1 MNIIF
6 DLNGTLID
14 SSVSILAAAEQA
26 FKNCKH
32 TPQVSF
38 TQELIGPP
46 LMKMLQTVAGTDDQ
60 HILDNLAQTFKD
72 CYDNEGYKKTLV
84 FEGVDELLSELK
96 ADGHRLFIATNKRLV
111 PTQKIISHLR
121 WDKYFEGVYALD
133 ACPYVNTK
141 TQMLTYILDKH
152 QLNFKDSLYIGD
164 TVPDRTAATDN
175 AIPFLM
181 VSWGYEFI
189 VGDEDDYV
197 TSASEILQYI
207 REFRKK
213 ITKGINT
220 DISFFSA
227 KSQPYYI
234 YVNNYSPKS
243 AGIRAL
249 YSLCHVLNELGME
262 AYILGAMEDHL
273 TLRTPRLSITDVIRH
288 EKTRRIP
295 IAVYP
300 EVVKGNPYQ
309 LPNVVRW
316 LLNKPGLLGG
326 PESFDDDELIY
337 AFDAYFIPEGN
348 SYPLMTVPV
357 VDNAIFNNDDNPHDN
372 QRSGSAYYANKYIV
386 NGGKLTHHVQNSIS
400 LCQDQSLTPHQI
412 ADVLRRV
419 EVLYCY
425 EPSAIVQEA
434 TLCGCPTVII
444 RSDYTDKNL
453 RYPIAGDGIASTDSP
468 EDIDFAKAT
477 IGRYKIQNDI
487 FQQTCMQHVKD
498 FVKNT
503 QAIFSKKNADKQ
515 GQEILWSGEVRAWLK
530 KNSSNN
536 PDFDVPLPQWYK
548 NQQWLKTHFLTEGR
562 AVIMAEDMMQKWQ
575 VKPTFHLLMSLNP
588 SELSLLS
595 KTIESLQQQLYSG
608 WGLTILSTVD
618 APELLKDAPENI
630 EWVVIEDDIN
640 AMINQVVAE
649 SQLDWIMTILPGDK
663 LSPHA
668 LLSFAEKINKH
679 SAYKFI
685 SSDELVD
692 ETKFDIH
699 FKPSTFNLEL
709 LRSQSYLGRSVIVK
723 RDSFEVVE
731 GYTSFAYVAITDM
744 AFKIFELY
752 GEMVFGHIPDVLFTA
767 HPHQMDKNL
776 ALMNE
781 MIIRQGHLARC
792 GIRPVEVEHEENN
805 CFHVKYPL
813 SYQPRISIIIANK
826 NNATTI
832 AQTLSQLYEYLNY
845 PDYELLLIDQQSDVE
860 DMSFIYA
867 EAESFFGGRFKLHS
881 FDQENYAAAIN
892 YGVGQASGEVVV
904 LLSATT
910 VLIDS
915 NWIDEMLPLL
925 MRPDVAVVGG
935 RILDGKKKV
944 AHAGGVLG
952 VTDDRDGLF
961 KGEELNSSGY
971 MNRAHCVQEYPTVSS
986 AALMIKKEAFQM
998 VKGLDEEQLAASKYL
1013 IQDLC
1018 LKVKMLN
1025 KRVLWTPYALF
1036 LQSALTNQKR
1046 NDLGIVFNE
1055 GPAVEAEFLRRW
1067 SHYFSTEPAFNAQLS
1082 MQDLCFSPET
1092 TILSQSLPQ
1101 SKSRPRVMVFPFSN
1115 KGVGEYRIRAPMRM
1129 LEQAGKVEVIWMPN
1143 HELVKSPFVPTL
1155 SEISRWQ
1162 PDYIFFHHS
1171 FNDVHYE
1178 FIETIKKY
1186 TDIIIIIGIDDLVH
1200 NIPLKSNVKK
1210 AVGRDLLHRL
1220 KKIAAMCDRLIVS
1233 TPFLFEQYSSLAPDT
1248 KIIPNSLESSRWL
1261 DLDIP
1266 IKESGEKPRVG
1277 WAGAAQH
1284 QGDLEI
1290 IEQVVIELA
1299 DKVDWI
1305 FMGMCPDSMKPYIKE
1320 YHEPVSYQEYPQHLA
1335 NLNLELALAPL
1346 EEHDFN
1352 RGKSNLRLL
1361 EYGILSWPV
1370 IASDIEPY
1378 QYMDAPVFRVE
1389 NTAEA
1394 WKEQIIA
1401 ALAEPDKIAAK
1412 GKELNDWVRQ
1422 KFILENQLSIWG
1434 DVFKI

>member
-6 DLNGTLID
+6 DLDGTLID
-14 SSVSILAAAEQA
+14 SSASILSATEQA
-26 FKNCKH
+26 FRHCKYS
-32 TPQVSF
+32 PQVPF
-38 TQELIGPP
+38 TEELIGPP

-60 HILDNLAQTFKD
+60 NILENLAQTFKY
-72 CYDNEGYKKTLV
+72 CYDSEGYKKTSV
-84 FEGVDELLSELK
+84 FEGIDELLSELK
-96 ADGHRLFIATNKRLV
+96 ADGHRLFIATNKRLI
-111 PTQKIISHLR
+111 PTQKIISYLG
-121 WDKYFEGVYALD
+121 WENYFEGIYALD
-133 ACPYVNTK
+133 TCPYATTK

-152 QLNFKDSLYIGD
+152 QLNFEESLYIGD
-164 TVPDRTAATDN
+164 TVPDRIAATDN
-175 AIPFLM
+175 AMPFLM

-189 VGDEDDYV
+189 VGEEDDYV
-197 TSASEILQYI
+197 TSASAIPQYV
-207 REFRKK
+207 REFKRKV
-213 ITKGINT
+213 TKRLAS

-262 AYILGAMEDHL
+262 AYILGATEDHL
-273 TLRTPRLSITDVIRH
+273 SLRTPRLSITDVIRH

-300 EVVKGNPYQ
+300 EVAKGNPYQ

-326 PESFDDDELIY
+326 PESFDDDEFIY
-337 AFDAYFIPEGN
+337 AYTADYIPEGE
-348 SYPLMTVPV
+348 SYPLLTVPV
-357 VDNAIFNNDDNPHDN
+357 VDSSIFNNDDNPYDN

-386 NGGKLTHHVQNSIS
+386 SGGKLTHHVKNAFS
-400 LCQDQSLTPHQI
+400 LCQDQSLTPQQI

-425 EPSAIVQEA
+425 EPSAIVREA

-453 RYPIAGDGIASTDSP
+453 RYPIAGEGIASTDSP
-468 EDIDFAKAT
+468 EDLAYAKAT

-487 FQQTCMQHVKD
+487 FQKTCLRHVKD
-498 FVKNT
+498 FAKNT
-503 QAIFSKKNADKQ
+503 QAIFSKRNADKQ
-515 GQEILWSGEVRAWLK
+515 GHEILWSGEVRAWLK
-530 KNSSNN
+530 KQSSNGQ
-536 PDFDVPLPQWYK
+536 DSESVLPRWFK
-548 NQQWLKTHFLTEGR
+548 NEQWLETHFLTEGR
-562 AVIMAEDMMQKWQ
+562 AVIMAEDMMKKWQ
-575 VKPTFHLLMSLNP
+575 VKPTFHLLMPLNP
-588 SELSLLS
+588 HELSLLS
-595 KTIESLQQQLYSG
+595 KTLESLQQQLYSG
-608 WGLTILSTVD
+608 WGLTILSTVS

-630 EWVVIEDDIN
+630 EWIVIDSDIN
-640 AMINQVVAE
+640 AMINRVVDE

-668 LLSFAEKINKH
+668 LLSFAEQINL
-679 SAYKFI
+679 SPAYKFI

-692 ETKFDIH
+692 EAKFEID

-709 LRSQSYLGRSVIVK
+709 LRSQSFLGRSVIVK
-723 RDSFEVVE
+723 RDAFEAVE
-731 GYTSFAYVAITDM
+731 GYTSFAYVAVTDI

-752 GEMVFGHIPDVLFTA
+752 GEMVFSHIPDVLFTS
-767 HPHQMDKNL
+767 HPHLMEQNL
-776 ALMNE
+776 LLTNE

-792 GIRPVEVEHEENN
+792 GIRPAEVEHEENN
-805 CFHVKYPL
+805 CFRVKYPL
-813 SYQPRISIIIANK
+813 SIQPRISIVIANK
-826 NNATTI
+826 NNATSI
-832 AQTLSQLYEYLNY
+832 AQTLSELYEYLNY

-860 DMSFIYA
+860 DMPFIYS
-867 EAESFFGGRFKLHS
+867 EAESFFGDRFKLYS

-892 YGVGQASGEVVV
+892 YGVEHASGEVIVI
-904 LLSATT
+904 LSATT
-910 VLIDS
+910 VIINS

-925 MRPDVAVVGG
+925 MRADVAVVGG

-944 AHAGGVLG
+944 VHAGGVLG

-961 KGEELNSSGY
+961 KGDELNSAGY

-998 VKGLDEEQLAASKYL
+998 VKGLDEEQLTASKYL
-1013 IQDLC
+1013 IQDFC

-1036 LQSALTNQKR
+1036 LQSAFTNQKR
-1046 NDLGIVFNE
+1046 NDLGVVFNE

-1067 SHYFSTEPAFNAQLS
+1067 SHYFSAEPAFNAQLS
-1082 MQDLCFSPET
+1082 MQDACFTPET

-1115 KGVGEYRIRAPMRM
+1115 KGVGEYRIRAPMRI
-1129 LEQAGKVEVIWMPN
+1129 LEQAGQVEVIWMPN
-1143 HELVKSPFVPTL
+1143 HELIKSPFVPTL

-1162 PDYIFFHHS
+1162 PDCIFFHHS
-1171 FNDVHYE
+1171 FNDIHYE

-1186 TDIIIIIGIDDLVH
+1186 TDIKIIIGIDDLVH

-1220 KKIAAMCDRLIVS
+1220 KKVAALCDRLIVS
-1233 TPFLFEQYSSLAPDT
+1233 TPFLYEQYSSLAPDT
-1248 KIIPNSLESSRWL
+1248 KVIPNALESSRWL
-1261 DLDIP
+1261 DLNIP
-1266 IKESGEKPRVG
+1266 VKELGRKPRVG

-1290 IEQVVIELA
+1290 IEQVIIDLA

-1305 FMGMCPDSMKPYIKE
+1305 FMGMCLDTIKPYVKE
-1320 YHEPVSYQEYPQHLA
+1320 YHEPVSYKEYPQHLA
-1335 NLNLELALAPL
+1335 DLNLDLALAPL
-1346 EEHDFN
+1346 EDHDFN
-1352 RGKSNLRLL
+1352 KGKSNLRLL
-1361 EYGILSWPV
+1361 EYGIMSWPV

-1412 GKELNDWVRQ
+1412 GKELNNWVRQ

-1434 DVFKI
+1434 DVFNF